1 MTVWFLRE
9 IHPLAESFLFT
20 EMDSEICTGT
30 SARNIK
36 HTQKNFE
43 SEFDWGSLFALHL
56 SQIMRE
62 AMASIPNNRRFND

>member
-9 IHPLAESFLFT
+9 IHPLAKNFLFT

-43 SEFDWGSLFALHL
+43 SEFDWGSLFAFHL
-56 SQIMRE
+56 SMITGINHKAIE
-62 AMASIPNNRRFND
+62 IKANFW